1 MRQSL
6 IMAHGSFATFFTR
19 PISGMIM
26 VVALA
31 LLFWPVATMIHRRIR
46 ARRTAPAR
54 LCHHKDKIGSY

>member
-19 PISGMIM
+19 PISGTIM

-31 LLFWPVATMIHRRIR
+31 LLFWPLATLIYRRIR
-46 ARRTAPAR
+46 
-54 LCHHKDKIGSY
+54 G